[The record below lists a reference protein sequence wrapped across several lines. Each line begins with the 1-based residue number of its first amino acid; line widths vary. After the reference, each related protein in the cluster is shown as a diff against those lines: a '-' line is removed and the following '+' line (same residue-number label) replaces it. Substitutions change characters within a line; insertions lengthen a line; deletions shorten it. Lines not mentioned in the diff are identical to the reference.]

1 MSLLLDA
8 LKKAEQ
14 AKLAASAAE
23 GEALAS
29 ASPGGSGAGP
39 QTPFM
44 TRDRLPDIAGLELVP
59 DDLSPAPRSAPSR
72 PAPNPASPAVGFA
85 APETK
90 KPDRRGPPKPAGDEV
105 AARQAARQVFEAK
118 QRDYNPRRPFHVLLG
133 LLGLAVVGTAGYFW
147 WQLQPKTSFVV
158 ANPSAAQPAPPDAL
172 RAPATLPVESPA
184 HATAPAPAPAPTT
197 ATAALPAPAAQSAVP
212 PPSAVSSIA
221 AAPPS
226 AASPRVETL
235 PAPPQPMAAA
245 RAPVARRAV
254 PAPAPGPAPVA
265 VTPGSRHVD
274 QNVAR
279 GYEAFQ
285 AGDLAAAREAYALAM
300 RSDPRN
306 RDALL
311 GLAAVELRSG
321 DVVSAES
328 RYQRLLEIDP
338 RDPNALSGIAG
349 LRGPGEPVQTESRL
363 RTLIAGQPD
372 SAQLQF
378 ALGNQLAAQSRWNEA
393 QAAFFRAFTGDP
405 ENPDFAYNL
414 AVSLDHLR
422 QPKLAAEYYQ
432 RAIALA
438 SQRPGAFDRSRV
450 AARVR
455 EIER

>member
-1 MSLLLDA
+1 
-8 LKKAEQ
+8 
-14 AKLAASAAE
+14 
-23 GEALAS
+23 
-29 ASPGGSGAGP
+29 
-39 QTPFM
+39 
-44 TRDRLPDIAGLELVP
+44 
-59 DDLSPAPRSAPSR
+59 
-72 PAPNPASPAVGFA
+72 
-85 APETK
+85 
-90 KPDRRGPPKPAGDEV
+90 
-105 AARQAARQVFEAK
+105 
-118 QRDYNPRRPFHVLLG
+118 
-133 LLGLAVVGTAGYFW
+133 
-147 WQLQPKTSFVV
+147 
-158 ANPSAAQPAPPDAL
+158 
-172 RAPATLPVESPA
+172 
-184 HATAPAPAPAPTT
+184 
-197 ATAALPAPAAQSAVP
+197 
-212 PPSAVSSIA
+212 
-221 AAPPS
+221 
-226 AASPRVETL
+226 
-235 PAPPQPMAAA
+235 MAAA

-254 PAPAPGPAPVA
+254 PVPAPGPAPVA
-265 VTPGSRHVD
+265 VTPGSRQVD